1 MALNRSPTSVLVNGV
16 ALLIKDG
23 DTEAGLFGARFQRV
37 PGLANFTLPDET
49 GSVNETQLQD
59 GPIAAAQIA
68 GVGTITG
75 SIGAITAH
83 PTHKF
88 LAAKRRTGGTIRAV
102 ILRPAQ
108 TVVSEAASN
117 GVAVSAAI
125 DDGQT
130 AAKDILSVV
139 TLDAARRDIR
149 EGFLAAVHTAA
160 PKGHLDYNAAAVADM
175 ARFQSVLSINDSGLK
190 FSVSPGVT
198 GAIPKALLTYLYL
211 RKAGILY
218 GQDDGFLCTVN
229 GFGDGD
235 FQAGGHAAANL
246 SLAPP
251 EALPVKLDEWRLIDE
266 LASDT
271 GDNYAGV
278 VQSSPGP
285 YDGVFVDL
293 A

>member
-75 SIGAITAH
+75 SIGALTAH

-108 TVVSEAASN
+108 TVVSEAADN

-130 AAKDILSVV
+130 TAKDILSVV

-160 PKGHLDYNAAAVADM
+160 PKGHLDYNAAAAASM
-175 ARFQSVLSINDSGLK
+175 ARFQSILSINDSGLK
-190 FSVSPGVT
+190 FSVSPGVS
-198 GAIPKALLTYLYL
+198 GAIAKAVGTAPVPPQGRHPLWPRRWLFVHGQRL
-211 RKAGILY
+211 RRRRFPSGRPCGGEPQPRATGSIAR
-218 GQDDGFLCTVN
+218 
-229 GFGDGD
+229 
-235 FQAGGHAAANL
+235 QAG
-246 SLAPP
+246 
-251 EALPVKLDEWRLIDE
+251 
-266 LASDT
+266 
-271 GDNYAGV
+271 
-278 VQSSPGP
+278 
-285 YDGVFVDL
+285 
-293 A
+293 